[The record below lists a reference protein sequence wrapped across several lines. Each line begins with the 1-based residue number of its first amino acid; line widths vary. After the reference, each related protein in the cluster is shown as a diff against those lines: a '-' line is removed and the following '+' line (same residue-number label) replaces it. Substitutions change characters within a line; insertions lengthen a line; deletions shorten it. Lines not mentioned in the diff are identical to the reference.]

1 MTKRWPD
8 GDQVGDLSNTALQWQ
23 YDGAGRLKSIPGHV
37 TSLAY
42 NALGQVTV
50 ANYANG
56 VTTTNTYQ
64 GNRGWLMGV
73 RGQGPSGTLLQDL
86 IYTRAATGR
95 IERIDNPSRFDA
107 TFAYAYD
114 TLDRLVYAWNGV
126 DWQQPPGPSTLSQN
140 FGYDTAHNLVWNSQV
155 GSYTYP
161 AQGAGSIRPH
171 AVTQAGPYAITYDAN
186 GNRVTKVG
194 GANNQSIVWD
204 GENRPRVITEGAL
217 MHQFVYGPDGS
228 RLKKRVPNGAGGTN
242 DTLYLGADLERSP
255 AGQWT
260 KYVHADVKRAQIG
273 CSRSA
278 Q

>member
-1 MTKRWPD
+1 MAKRWPD

-37 TSLAY
+37 TSLSY

-50 ANYANG
+50 ASYANG

-73 RGQGPSGTLLQDL
+73 FTTQGSTSLQAL
-86 IYTRAATGR
+86 NYGRALTGR
-95 IERIDNPSRFDA
+95 IYTINDLNRGDA
-107 TFAYAYD
+107 SYSYGYD
-114 TLDRLVYAWNGV
+114 TLDRLIQTWNWT
-126 DWQQPPGPSTLSQN
+126 DWQQVPGPATLSQS
-140 FGYDTAHNLVWNSQV
+140 FSYDSAHNMLSNSQV
-155 GSYTYP
+155 GGAYSYP
-161 AQGAGSIRPH
+161 AQGAGAIRPH

-194 GANNQSIVWD
+194 GAINQSIVWD

-228 RLKKRVPNGAGGTN
+228 RLKKRVPNGAGGTH
-242 DTLYLGADLERSP
+242 DTLYLVTFTP
-255 AGQWT
+255 PP
-260 KYVHADVKRAQIG
+260 
-273 CSRSA
+273 C
-278 Q
+278 